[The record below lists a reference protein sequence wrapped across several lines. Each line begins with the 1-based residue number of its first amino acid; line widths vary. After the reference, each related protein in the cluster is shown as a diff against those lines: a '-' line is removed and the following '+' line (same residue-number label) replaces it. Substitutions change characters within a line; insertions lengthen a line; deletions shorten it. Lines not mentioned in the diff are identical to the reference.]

1 MNEPPSKKT
10 GSKTSD
16 KELEALLKGGR
27 QRSWWRRPGPW
38 IMVAVIGAMVFVG
51 AQWLS
56 GDREAVTY
64 RTVEASR
71 GDITVVVTATGTLQP
86 VNQVE
91 VGSELSGTIDRVF
104 VDFNDRVTRGQVI
117 AELDTVRLEAQV
129 FQARASLASVEARR
143 EEARATVI
151 ETESR
156 FRRCE
161 QLAIRQLCSQEELD
175 TLRAAQIRA
184 KAGEMS
190 AAAEV
195 SVAQAMLNT
204 FENDRA
210 KAKILS
216 PVDGVVLK
224 RQIEPGQTVAAS
236 LQTPVLFIV
245 AEDLHRMRLHVH
257 VDEADI
263 GQVREG
269 QTATFTVDAW
279 PGRSFQA
286 EIMQVRFAPLAVE
299 GTNVVSYETVLKVD
313 NTDLLLLPG
322 MTATADIVVQQ
333 VNDALLVPNAA
344 LRFSPPPVVETSRAA
359 AGGNV
364 LTNLFIRPTRQ
375 RPTDRMVRDKP
386 GEAREIWVLEQGRPV
401 LYPVRIGATNGRVTE
416 IIDGGIAAGMT
427 LVTGIVNTQR

>member
-1 MNEPPSKKT
+1 MNEPVNMKAGGT
-10 GSKTSD
+10 TD
-16 KELEALLKGGR
+16 LDIEALLKGGR
-27 QRSWWRRPGPW
+27 QRPWWRRPWPW
-38 IMVAVIGAMVFVG
+38 ILAAVLGALALAG

-56 GDREAVTY
+56 GDRETVVY

-71 GDITVVVTATGTLQP
+71 GDVTVVVTATGTLQP

-91 VGSELSGTIDRVF
+91 VGSELSGTIERVY
-104 VDFNDRVTRGQVI
+104 VDFNDQVTRGQVI
-117 AELDTVRLEAQV
+117 AELDTARLEAQV

-143 EEARATVI
+143 EEAGATVI

-161 QLAIRQLCSQEELD
+161 QLAARQLCSQEELD

-195 SVAQAMLNT
+195 SVARAMLNT
-204 FENDRA
+204 IENDLA
-210 KAKILS
+210 KARILS

-245 AEDLHRMRLHVH
+245 AEDLRSMRLHVR

-269 QTATFTVDAW
+269 QAATFTVDAW
-279 PGRSFQA
+279 PGRKFQA
-286 EIMQVRFAPLAVE
+286 EIMQVRFSPLAVE
-299 GTNVVSYETVLKVD
+299 GTSVVSYETVLKVD

-344 LRFSPPPVVETSRAA
+344 LRFSPPSAETPQAA

-364 LTNLFIRPTRQ
+364 LTKLFIRPPQRQ
-375 RPTDRMVRDKP
+375 RSTDRTVRDRA
-386 GEAREIWVLEQGRPV
+386 GEEREIWALEHGRPV
-401 LYPVRIGATNGRVTE
+401 LYTVRTGVTDGRVTE
-416 IIDGGIAAGMT
+416 IVDGDIVAGSA
-427 LVTGIVNTQR
+427 LVTGIVGSQR